1 MGNHH
6 YVCMSVRRQGSY
18 IYIRWLLHACLLVK
32 IACNMIEI
40 YAFLQLHCTTLHT
53 NQVKFTRMVTRL
65 PVVITCDTSQ
75 IKLYKPKSQSIKDSK
90 MFLLEDKVNLKE
102 KTAFIS
108 VTLHGNKLRIIN
120 SL

>member
-102 KTAFIS
+102 KIAFIS